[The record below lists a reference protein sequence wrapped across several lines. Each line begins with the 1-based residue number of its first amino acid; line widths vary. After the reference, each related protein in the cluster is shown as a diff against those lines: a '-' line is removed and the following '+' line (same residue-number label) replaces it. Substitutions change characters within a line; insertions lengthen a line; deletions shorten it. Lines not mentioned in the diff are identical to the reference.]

1 MCFVDMAVMHLYVDL
16 WAGRQNLCC
25 FDVNRSWSL
34 LCGIKFVHV
43 LVLQILQNH
52 LLIGVWVLITG
63 LQAQLSASSFLAAD
77 KGKDDKGK
85 SPNKLRE
92 GCSRIN
98 LMKVLV
104 FLSIPFMN
112 DLGIWLEI

>member
-1 MCFVDMAVMHLYVDL
+1 M
-16 WAGRQNLCC
+16 
-25 FDVNRSWSL
+25 
-34 LCGIKFVHV
+34 KFVFV
-43 LVLQILQNH
+43 LDLQILQNH

-63 LQAQLSASSFLAAD
+63 LQTQLSASSFFTAD

-92 GCSRIN
+92 GSSRIN

-104 FLSIPFMN
+104 DFHFCLYFVGDFYVLLKTEENHEDI
-112 DLGIWLEI
+112 I

>member
-1 MCFVDMAVMHLYVDL
+1 MC
-16 WAGRQNLCC
+16 N
-25 FDVNRSWSL
+25 
-34 LCGIKFVHV
+34 KFYT

-63 LQAQLSASSFLAAD
+63 LQTQLSASSFLTAD

-92 GCSRIN
+92 GSSRIN

-104 FLSIPFMN
+104 ACILFVILLFHQFH
-112 DLGIWLEI
+112 DLGLIDLFSFPLESLYIFFSTVSVQ